1 MGIEW
6 FRDLS
11 ITVLGFTTVAMLVFL
26 GIVVYSLY
34 RKITVTLVQTQTLIR
49 GINDIVKTVE
59 ETVKSTSQNINDTI
73 AGVKDS
79 VKQVSRDIGDTFT
92 RIQDRIKPLLPILAL
107 IQGITEG
114 IKSIKSLFKKETVE
128 GEMYHE

>member
-1 MGIEW
+1 
-6 FRDLS
+6 
-11 ITVLGFTTVAMLVFL
+11 MLVFL